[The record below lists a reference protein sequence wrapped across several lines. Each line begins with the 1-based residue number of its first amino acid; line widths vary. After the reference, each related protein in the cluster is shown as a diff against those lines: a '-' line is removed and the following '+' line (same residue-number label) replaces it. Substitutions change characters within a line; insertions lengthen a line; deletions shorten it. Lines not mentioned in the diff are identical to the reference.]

1 MSNLKADL
9 VDVLFPFTGL
19 GDGAHRGAAEAVLDF
34 CRDTDRRMLTTAEI
48 LALYQTGYRDGVKW
62 VSLAV
67 QEKLHPA
74 APSSLPDGIDALI
87 EEARRTIP

>member
-19 GDGAHRGAAEAVLDF
+19 GDSADSKAAEAVLKF

-67 QEKLHPA
+67 QEKLHPD
-74 APSSLPDGIDALI
+74 APSSLPNGIDALI
-87 EEARRTIP
+87 EEARASL